1 MPSMYEDWFHYRPSG
16 EPVEWTLDCDETTH
30 MRAFLSGLVS
40 AEDTASKLVQTSTD
54 PSDDIGNKQ
63 WRLWNLLFDIAAELP
78 ETQCHLV
85 TLLKAFQ
92 TLDNPGDWE
101 TDWTKL
107 GSFGSMWRDAWN
119 CKYSL
124 PYWQDTPSSALYTH
138 NTPAFSGRHLDP
150 TPAGRIAYSIRWINF
165 NAISARLVANAMG
178 NVDIVFGFFI
188 LRDGLEETL
197 SADAIKV
204 EPSAAAQWILLAGK
218 QIFKADNAMME
229 HHWERGLAK
238 ESELWKGAVG
248 FSRTRWNVWRRRF
261 GELSERDDI
270 TNEVKNILDQAA
282 RKMQEI
288 EKGEI
293 S

>member
-1 MPSMYEDWFHYRPSG
+1 MSAKFPTDLVRLLLFPHYSSNPTERHLPEYHLAQDSNIMPSRYEDWFHYRPSQ
-16 EPVEWTLDCDETTH
+16 EPVEWTSDCDETTH

-40 AEDTASKLVQTSTD
+40 AEDTAFKLVQTSTD

-124 PYWQDTPSSALYTH
+124 PY
-138 NTPAFSGRHLDP
+138 
-150 TPAGRIAYSIRWINF
+150 
-165 NAISARLVANAMG
+165 
-178 NVDIVFGFFI
+178 
-188 LRDGLEETL
+188 
-197 SADAIKV
+197 
-204 EPSAAAQWILLAGK
+204 
-218 QIFKADNAMME
+218 
-229 HHWERGLAK
+229 
-238 ESELWKGAVG
+238 
-248 FSRTRWNVWRRRF
+248 
-261 GELSERDDI
+261 
-270 TNEVKNILDQAA
+270 
-282 RKMQEI
+282 
-288 EKGEI
+288 
-293 S
+293 